1 MSITNWVTA
10 APLRLR
16 QRINRGIRDAA
27 GLSNE
32 PPPACN
38 DPAEAYLPVNG
49 VARLVHGDLPPMMI
63 GGVASLFFEML
74 HPHTMAGVAD
84 HSRYRQDPLGRVLQT
99 ANFIGATS
107 YGSKANAY
115 AAIERVLAIHQGV
128 RGVADD
134 GVAYYANDPHLL
146 RWVHCAGSSMFLS
159 AYQCYGQQHLTSAQ
173 ADQYVRE
180 VAATARDMG
189 VIDPPTN
196 VEDLNVALAAFR
208 PELRLS
214 ADGMIARDFIAKGV
228 VGGAHQRVA
237 YRLIVDAAYALM
249 EPWALELLGVASTPV
264 VDRLIVRPAAALL
277 SSAVRIAVPPAR
289 PVTLTD

>member
-1 MSITNWVTA
+1 MSIANWVTA

-16 QRINRGIRDAA
+16 ERINRGIREAA
-27 GLSNE
+27 GLSHE

-38 DPAEAYLPVNG
+38 DPGEAYLPVNG

-84 HSRYRQDPLGRVLQT
+84 HSRYQQDPLGRVLQT

-107 YGSKANAY
+107 FGSTSSAY
-115 AAIERVLAIHQGV
+115 AAIERVLAIHEGV

-146 RWVHCAGSSMFLS
+146 RWVHCAGSSMFLT
-159 AYQCYGQQHLTSAQ
+159 AYQRYGQQRLTSVD

-180 VAATARDMG
+180 VAVTARDMG
-189 VIDPPTN
+189 VLDPPTT
-196 VEDLNVALAAFR
+196 VEELNLALDAFR

-214 ADGMIARDFIAKGV
+214 GAGMVARDFVAKGV
-228 VGGAHQRVA
+228 VEGVHQRAA

-249 EPWALELLGVASTPV
+249 EPWALELLGVASKPV
-264 VDRLIVRPAAALL
+264 VNRLVVRPAATVL
-277 SSAVRIAVPPAR
+277 SSAVRLAVPPAR

>member
-1 MSITNWVTA
+1 MSITNWVSS

-16 QRINRGIRDAA
+16 QRINRGIREAA
-27 GLSNE
+27 GLSHE

-38 DPAEAYLPVNG
+38 VPAEAYLPVDG

-84 HSRYRQDPLGRVLQT
+84 HSRYQQDPLGRVLQT

-107 YGSKANAY
+107 YGSKASAY

-159 AYQCYGQQHLTSAQ
+159 AYQRYGQQHLTSAQ

-180 VAATARDMG
+180 VAVTARDMG
-189 VIDPPTN
+189 VIDPPTS
-196 VEDLNVALAAFR
+196 VGDLNLALADFR

-214 ADGMIARDFIAKGV
+214 ADGMIARDFVAKGV
-228 VGGAHQRVA
+228 VEGAHQRVA

-264 VDRLIVRPAAALL
+264 VDRLIVRPATTLL
-277 SSAVRIAVPPAR
+277 SSAVRLAVPPAR

>member
-1 MSITNWVTA
+1 MSITNRVTA

-16 QRINRGIRDAA
+16 QRINRGIREAA
-27 GLSNE
+27 GLSHE
-32 PPPACN
+32 APLACN

-84 HSRYRQDPLGRVLQT
+84 HSRYQQDPLGRVLQT

-107 YGSKANAY
+107 FGSKANAH
-115 AAIERVLAIHQGV
+115 AAIERVLAIHQRV

-146 RWVHCAGSSMFLS
+146 RWVHCAGTSMFLS
-159 AYQCYGQQHLTSAQ
+159 AYQRYGRQRLTSAQ

-180 VAATARDMG
+180 VAVTARDMG
-189 VIDPPTN
+189 VIDPPTSA
-196 VEDLNVALAAFR
+196 EDLNFALAAFR

-214 ADGMIARDFIAKGV
+214 ADGMTARDFVAKGV
-228 VGGAHQRVA
+228 VEGAHQRLA

-264 VDRLIVRPAAALL
+264 VDRLIVRPAATLL

>member
-1 MSITNWVTA
+1 MSITNWVTS
-10 APLRLR
+10 APHRLR
-16 QRINRGIRDAA
+16 DRVNRGIRAAA
-27 GLSNE
+27 GLSHE
-32 PPPACN
+32 PPTACF
-38 DPAEAYLPVNG
+38 DPLESYLPVNG

-84 HSRYRQDPLGRVLQT
+84 HSRYQQDPLGRVLQT

-107 YGSKANAY
+107 FGSRQSAY
-115 AAIERVLAIHQGV
+115 AAIERVLAIHEGV

-146 RWVHCAGSSMFLS
+146 RWVHCAGTSMFLR
-159 AYQCYGQQHLTSAQ
+159 AYQRYGQQRLTSAD

-180 VAATARDMG
+180 VSVTARDMG
-189 VIDPPTN
+189 VLDPPLS
-196 VEDLNVALAAFR
+196 VEDLTFALEAFR

-214 ADGMIARDFIAKGV
+214 SAGMTARDFVAKGV
-228 VGGAHQRVA
+228 VESAHQRVA

-249 EPWALELLGVASTPV
+249 EPWALELLGVPAKPV
-264 VDRLIVRPAAALL
+264 VDRLIVRPAATLL
-277 SSAVRIAVPPAR
+277 SSAVRLAVPPAR
-289 PVTLTD
+289 PVTLPD